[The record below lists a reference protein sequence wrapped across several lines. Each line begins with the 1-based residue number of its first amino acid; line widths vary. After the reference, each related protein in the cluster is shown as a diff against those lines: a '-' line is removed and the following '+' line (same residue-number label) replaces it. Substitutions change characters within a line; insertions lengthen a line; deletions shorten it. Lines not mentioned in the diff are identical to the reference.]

1 MKSGLLKGDVTM
13 ENRFTMLNTPDN
25 VCFTASNRQNRK
37 GPTRVTEN
45 YEIELYLTDGATTFL
60 CGKEIP
66 IRRHLFFFARP
77 GMERYTVGNFS
88 TMNIHFLCHDPDFA
102 ARYLDTLP
110 ERTMP
115 LSPGRTEER
124 FRTFVKALKMPSPC
138 RELRTEG
145 LLLQILSDYFESL
158 KKETKA
164 APRRIRYAQEIS
176 ALTDYLREHFKEKIR
191 VPELAAR
198 IPVSPNFFQVIFRE
212 QVGMPPAE
220 YLRMLRV
227 QEAARLLAGSDL
239 PLCEVAEQSGLCSG
253 SYLTYLFEKEYGL
266 SPSLYRAQNRIGI

>member
-1 MKSGLLKGDVTM
+1 MKSGLLKGGCDDGKP
-13 ENRFTMLNTPDN
+13 FYD
-25 VCFTASNRQNRK
+25 AQHARQCLFYGQQPSKSK

-110 ERTMP
+110 ERTVP

-145 LLLQILSDYFESL
+145 LLLQILSDYFESI

-164 APRRIRYAQEIS
+164 SPRRNRYAQEIS

>member
-1 MKSGLLKGDVTM
+1 MQVK
-13 ENRFTMLNTPDN
+13 NRFEMLNTPEN

-60 CGKEIP
+60 CGQEIP
-66 IRRHLFFFARP
+66 IRRHLFFFAKP

-102 ARYLDTLP
+102 ARYLNSLP

-115 LSPGRTEER
+115 LSPARTEEC
-124 FRTFVKALKMPSPC
+124 FRAFVKALKMPSPC

-145 LLLQILSDYFESL
+145 LLLQILSDYLAGIE
-158 KKETKA
+158 KA
-164 APRRIRYAQEIS
+164 AETSPRRARYEKEIS
-176 ALTDYLREHFKEKIR
+176 ALTDYLKVHFKEKIR

-198 IPVSPNFFQVIFRE
+198 IPVSTNFFQLIFRE

-220 YLRMLRV
+220 YLRSLRV
-227 QEAARLLAGSDL
+227 QEAARLLAGTDL
-239 PLCEVAEQSGLCSG
+239 PLSEVAEHSGLCSG

-266 SPSLYRAQNRIGI
+266 TPTLYREQNRISI